1 MPCLALLRNF
11 NFFTNKINDIK
22 NLNIDRTYQEQFHD
36 SNNMLFDFITNVTN
50 ISITTLIH
58 VFVKTEIHPLTI
70 IVFIIQFTF
79 TSLKSSTLKISSLK
93 RIHSLVH
100 LLSTTANS
108 HNWHF
113 CIVHCF
119 HFLFIFR
126 ACWFCCLS
134 FIIFF
139 LHC

>member
-11 NFFTNKINDIK
+11 NFYTNKINDIK
-22 NLNIDRTYQEQFHD
+22 NFNIDRNYQEQFHD

-58 VFVKTEIHPLTI
+58 VFVKTETHPLTI
-70 IVFIIQFTF
+70 MVFIIQFTF

-100 LLSTTANS
+100 LLSATTNS

-113 CIVHCF
+113 SLSSGLVGFVVYHLS
-119 HFLFIFR
+119 FLFCI
-126 ACWFCCLS
+126 ANLVSC
-134 FIIFF
+134 
-139 LHC
+139 